1 MRTMNSLRL
10 TRGVQHSEAK
20 MTTRQKERI
29 GKMEQLPQ
37 WLTAAVD
44 AAGMTAFA
52 EGLEPK
58 TLKHTPKSRPA
69 LDDVPPI
76 LPLH

>member
-1 MRTMNSLRL
+1 MNLL
-10 TRGVQHSEAK
+10 HVTRGVKHRHGNMAA
-20 MTTRQKERI
+20 RLKEKE

-37 WLTAAVD
+37 WLTAAID

-58 TLKHTPKSRPA
+58 TIKHTPKSRLA
-69 LDDVPPI
+69 LDDELPI